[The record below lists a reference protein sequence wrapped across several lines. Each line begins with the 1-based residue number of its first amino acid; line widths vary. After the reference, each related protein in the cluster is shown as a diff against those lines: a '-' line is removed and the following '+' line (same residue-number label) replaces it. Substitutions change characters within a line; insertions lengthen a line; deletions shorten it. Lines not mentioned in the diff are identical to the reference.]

1 MGQCRGCSERIDAV
15 EAHQMNNKR
24 TFILLA
30 MLTGTAAG
38 HASAQCGTTGGDLL
52 LSDLNAITNYTPLA
66 GIDAASFGTRQTNI
80 GSEPLTSNISTALH
94 PVQAPNLYRLRSLG
108 GVSRFEQIGM
118 GWAFHAGLPLNQAGF
133 CACDGEGGVGTTI
146 GPGCS
151 DPHSASF
158 AGTAF
163 NLGPR
168 WQVNAATGVLTH
180 PHSVPSGGNA
190 GRLQFAVSDVT
201 PALNPD
207 AAYFAELV
215 VAHPEDAGDGNTG
228 NNASVRPVQVSLAG
242 DNPVVSLSG
251 STSPG
256 VAAIQLW
263 KDLVPGVV
271 ESLVDVADDGRF
283 IVAAR
288 AVRIGGNRWDYEYAV
303 FNLNSHRSAQSF
315 AVPLPEGA
323 MVDSTGFH
331 DVSYHSGDGP
341 GGVNV
346 DDDDWAV
353 SVSAG
358 EIVWAT
364 EDFVANEAANALR
377 WGTMYNFRFTANASP
392 ETGEATLGLFRPG
405 TVSSAGA
412 AVPAPAAISCLGDH
426 DGNGVVEVSDI
437 FGFLADWFA
446 GNPAGDAIGDGAN
459 DVPDI
464 FAFLAAWFG
473 GC

>member
-1 MGQCRGCSERIDAV
+1 
-15 EAHQMNNKR
+15 MNIKLSA
-24 TFILLA
+24 IAMVLA
-30 MLTGTAAG
+30 TGAATGLTR
-38 HASAQCGTTGGDLL
+38 AQCGTSGGDLL
-52 LSDLNAITNYTPLA
+52 LTDLSGITNFTPAA
-66 GIDAASFGTRQTNI
+66 GIDAISFGTRQTNI
-80 GSEPLTSNISTALH
+80 GSESLTSNISTALH
-94 PVQAPNLYRLRSLG
+94 PVQAANLYRLRTSG
-108 GVSRFEQIGM
+108 GASRFEHIGM
-118 GWAFHAGLPLNQAGF
+118 GWAFHAGLPLNQGGF
-133 CACDGEGGVGTTI
+133 CTCAGGGGTTI

-151 DPHSASF
+151 DLHSASI
-158 AGTAF
+158 AGTAS

-180 PHSVPSGGNA
+180 PHAVPTGGNA

-201 PALNPD
+201 PALNPG

-215 VAHPEDAGDGNTG
+215 VVHAEDAADGNAV

-271 ESLVDVADDGRF
+271 EAFVDVSDDGRF

-288 AVRIGGNRWDYEYAV
+288 AVRIGGNHWDYEYAV
-303 FNLNSHRSAQSF
+303 FNLNSHRSAGSF
-315 AVPLPEGA
+315 AVPLPAGA
-323 MVDSTGFH
+323 VLETTGFH

-341 GGVNV
+341 GGFNV
-346 DDDDWAV
+346 DDDDWSV
-353 SVSAG
+353 SVLAG
-358 EIVWAT
+358 QISWAT
-364 EDFVANEAANALR
+364 DDFAANEAANALR
-377 WGTMYNFRFTANASP
+377 WGTLYNFRLTANASP
-392 ETGEATLGLFRPG
+392 ATGDATIGLFRPG
-405 TVSSAGA
+405 APAAAAA
-412 AVPAPAAISCLGDH
+412 AVPVPSVVSCLGDH
-426 DGNGVVEVSDI
+426 DGNGVAEVSDI
-437 FGFLADWFA
+437 FEFLADWFA
-446 GNPAGDAIGDGAN
+446 GNPAGDAIGDGTN

>member
-1 MGQCRGCSERIDAV
+1 MSIKCTAFAIAITTGAAV
-15 EAHQMNNKR
+15 GVSH
-24 TFILLA
+24 
-30 MLTGTAAG
+30 
-38 HASAQCGTTGGDLL
+38 AQCGASGGDLVL
-52 LSDLNAITNYTPLA
+52 TDLTAISNFTPAA
-66 GIDAASFGTRQTNI
+66 GIDAVSFGTRQTNV
-80 GSEPLTSNISTALH
+80 GSETLTSNISTAVH
-94 PVQAPNLYRLRSLG
+94 PVQAPNLYRLRTVG
-108 GVSRFEQIGM
+108 GASRFEHIGM

-158 AGTAF
+158 AGTAS

-180 PHSVPSGGNA
+180 PHAVPTGGNA

-215 VAHPEDAGDGNTG
+215 VVHPEDAGDGNAG
-228 NNASVRPVQVSLAG
+228 NNASVRPVQISLSG
-242 DNPVVSLSG
+242 DNPVVSLGG

-271 ESLVDVADDGRF
+271 EMFVDVPDDGRF

-288 AVRIGGNRWDYEYAV
+288 AVRIGGNLWDYEYAV
-303 FNLNSHRSAQSF
+303 FNLNSHRSAGSF
-315 AVPLPEGA
+315 AVPLPAGA
-323 MVDSTGFH
+323 MVETTGFH

-341 GGVNV
+341 GGFNV

-353 SVSAG
+353 SIAAEQIS
-358 EIVWAT
+358 WAT
-364 EDFVANEAANALR
+364 EEFAANEAANALR
-377 WGTMYNFRFTANASP
+377 WGTLYNFRLTANASP
-392 ETGEATLGLFRPG
+392 ALGEATIGLFRPG
-405 TVSSAGA
+405 APDAAAA
-412 AVPAPAAISCLGDH
+412 AVPIPSVVSCLGDH
-426 DGNGVVEVSDI
+426 DGNGIAEVSDI

-459 DVPDI
+459 EVPDI